1 MKKPAILFLFI
12 ILLNNLSAQD
22 CTCTTA
28 VSTFIS
34 KTERNYA
41 GFFDKVNARTKS
53 KYTALKLS
61 LKAKAKKTD
70 ANCFDIIYD
79 YVRFFKDPHM
89 ILIENQVPPKNEIS
103 FKITEP
109 LDKFSG
115 FWYSRESEKRIY
127 ILRLNNKYQG
137 YLITKSFGDSITG
150 SPIFTISKK
159 AGELEAE
166 VYNEYYQKRK
176 HKCTLTPNDLAIVYY
191 ESFSRIQLP
200 PISPTDFKFTSY
212 NDSITL
218 LQFPSFSAQ
227 YKPVC
232 DSLINANRIEIE
244 KRKYLF
250 VDIRNNAGGTIL
262 SFIKLLDYIYT
273 NPTLYVSGINRVTED
288 NIKGAF
294 ENLESNKPYF
304 DSSQYASEFNFLNSL
319 KKTNNKFIAEHP
331 DTLIRTVVYH
341 YPEKVVFLVNSN
353 TASAA
358 EMLLLMALQNKKTII
373 AGINTSGA
381 VDYTEPQFH
390 FTCNNKY
397 VLGIP
402 WIKRSRSI
410 YNRDIDNI
418 GISPK
423 INLSK
428 LPEERWLNYLM
439 ENLSQ

>member
-1 MKKPAILFLFI
+1 MKKPAVLFLFI
-12 ILLNNLSAQD
+12 LLLNNLSAQK

-28 VSTFIS
+28 LSTFIS

-41 GFFDKVNARTKS
+41 GFFDKVNAQTKS
-53 KYTALKLS
+53 KYAALKLS
-61 LKAKAKKTD
+61 LKAKAKKTN
-70 ANCFDIIYD
+70 ANCFDLIYD
-79 YVRFFKDPHM
+79 FVRFFKDPHM
-89 ILIENQVPPKNEIS
+89 ILIENQVPPKKEIS
-103 FKITEP
+103 FKIKKTI
-109 LDKFSG
+109 DKFSG
-115 FWYSRESEKRIY
+115 FWYSRESEKKIY
-127 ILRLNNKYQG
+127 ILRENNTYRG
-137 YLITKSFGDSITG
+137 YLITKLFGDSITG
-150 SPIFTISKK
+150 EPIFTVSKN
-159 AGELEAE
+159 AGEFEAE

-176 HKCTLTPNDLAIVYY
+176 HKCILTQNDLTIVYY

-200 PISPTDFKFTSY
+200 PISPTDFKFTIY

-227 YKPVC
+227 YKPLC
-232 DSLINANRIEIE
+232 DSLISSNHVEIE
-244 KRKYLF
+244 KRKYLI

-262 SFIKLLDYIYT
+262 SFIKLFDYIYT

-294 ENLESNKPYF
+294 ENLEESKPYF
-304 DSSQYASEFNFLNSL
+304 DSVQYTTEFNYLNKL
-319 KKTNNKFIAEHP
+319 KKSNNKFIAEDP
-331 DTLIRTVVYH
+331 DTLVRKVIH
-341 YPEKVVFLVNSN
+341 SYPAKVIFLVNSN

-390 FTCNNKY
+390 FTCSNKY

-402 WIKRSRSI
+402 WIKRSRSA
-410 YNRDIDNI
+410 YEKDIDNI

-423 INLSK
+423 INLGK
-428 LPEERWLNYLM
+428 LQEERWINYLI
-439 ENLSQ
+439 ENHLQ